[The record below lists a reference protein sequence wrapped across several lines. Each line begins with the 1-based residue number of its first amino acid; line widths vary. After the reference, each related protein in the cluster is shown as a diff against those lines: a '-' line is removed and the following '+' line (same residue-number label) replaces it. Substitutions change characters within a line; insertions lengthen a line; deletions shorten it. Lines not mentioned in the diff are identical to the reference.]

1 MINRGVLSLVKIA
14 FIGQKGMPG
23 VLGGVEKHVEDLSI
37 RLAAEGHEILV
48 YTRPKYVAPT
58 LEEHNGVKLVSL
70 PSVATKHLDA
80 ITHTFFCVVNVIFI
94 QKVDVVHFHAIG
106 PSSMLL
112 LIKLFKPRLAVVV
125 TVHSRDYLHDKWGSL
140 AQWYLKFGEWVTCKF
155 ANKVIVVSQGLRKFL
170 RERFGRD
177 SIAIPNGVDI
187 VSRLPANQIASE
199 WLLSA
204 DGYILFVGRLIRTKC
219 VHDLVNAY
227 NELVTDKKLVI
238 VGGGSY
244 SDNYIDELKKLAGN
258 NPNIIFTGV
267 QTGAILQELY
277 SNAYLFVLPSE
288 REGLSVALLEAMA
301 YEKTVVVSDIAENRE
316 VAQDIGFEFKQGN
329 SNDLARVLRDL
340 IDRPD
345 IVAQRGVAGKQHVA
359 DNYSWGG
366 IVSRTIETY
375 QSAVNEKR

>member
-1 MINRGVLSLVKIA
+1 MKIA

-37 RLAAEGHEILV
+37 RLASEGHEILV
-48 YTRPKYVAPT
+48 YTRPKYVDPA
-58 LEEHNGVKLVSL
+58 LKEHNGVKLVSL

-80 ITHTFFCVVNVIFI
+80 ITHTFFCVVNVIFV

-155 ANKVIVVSQGLRKFL
+155 ADKVIVVSQGLQKFL
-170 RERFGRD
+170 RERFHRE
-177 SIAIPNGVDI
+177 SIPIPNGVEI
-187 VSRLPANQIASE
+187 VSRLPAAQIANE
-199 WLLSA
+199 WGLSA
-204 DGYILFVGRLIRTKC
+204 NGYILFVGRLIRTKC

-227 NELVTDKKLVI
+227 NDLGTDKKLVI

-244 SDNYIDELKKLAGN
+244 SDNYIDELKKLARN
-258 NPNIIFTGV
+258 NPNIVFTGV
-267 QTGAILQELY
+267 QTGAALQELY

-301 YEKTVVVSDIAENRE
+301 YEKTVVISDIAENRE
-316 VAQDIGFEFKQGN
+316 VAKDIGFEFEQGN
-329 SNDLARVLRDL
+329 PIDLARVLRELIEQPDL
-340 IDRPD
+340 VI
-345 IVAQRGVAGKQHVA
+345 QRGVAGKQHVA
-359 DNYSWGG
+359 DNYSWDG

-375 QSAVNEKR
+375 QNAVNEKR